1 MSLRSAL
8 FAALSI
14 LLVASCA
21 AVYPELRT
29 PMVVPGAQ
37 DLEPPPKDMRWI
49 GFLSATVPPE
59 TRDGR
64 KWDAT
69 GNAAPDPYATLT
81 LKGNVVIKTPVQSNT
96 TTPTWPD
103 APAGNFRLKRKDV
116 FRVELWDSNPLTDHP
131 IGVKDNL
138 SLTDESISNGKLEI
152 TFDTGAE
159 IAIGVEQP
167 RARWGLGFFYE
178 LRVGE
183 SYVTRVYQY
192 SPASRAGIKA
202 GDQILELDGRPVAKM
217 KETEVQG
224 VLNKPHLSGLPILL
238 RHQNGSHI
246 KLDLKDGA
254 IYPLYEEVG
263 TIR

>member
-1 MSLRSAL
+1 MSLRSV
-8 FAALSI
+8 
-14 LLVASCA
+14 LLAVASAVLFGSCG

-37 DLEPPPKDMRWI
+37 DLEPPPNNMRWI
-49 GFLSATVPPE
+49 GFLKATVPTE

-69 GNAAPDPYATLT
+69 GNAAPDPYAVLL
-81 LKGNVVIKTPVQSNT
+81 LKGSVVIKTPVQSNT
-96 TTPTWPD
+96 TAPTWPGS
-103 APAGNFRLKRKDV
+103 PAGNFRLGSRDH

-131 IGVKDNL
+131 IGVKDNV
-138 SLTDESISNGKLEI
+138 SFADENASTGKVEI

-159 IAIGVEQP
+159 IVIGVEPP

-183 SYVTRVYQY
+183 VYVTRVYQEC
-192 SPASRAGIKA
+192 PANRAGIKV
-202 GDQILELDGRPVAKM
+202 GDQILELDGRLVSKM
-217 KETEVQG
+217 KDTEVQG
-224 VLNKPHLSGLPILL
+224 VLNNPHPSGVRIQI
-238 RHQNGSHI
+238 RHKNGSQV

-263 TIR
+263 TLR

>member
-8 FAALSI
+8 FAAVSVAF
-14 LLVASCA
+14 VASCG
-21 AVYPELRT
+21 AVYPEVRT

-37 DLEPPPKDMRWI
+37 DLEPAPKDMRWI
-49 GFLSATVPPE
+49 GFLRATVPPQ

-69 GNAAPDPYATLT
+69 GNAAPDPYATLS
-81 LKGNVVIKTPVQSNT
+81 LKGTVVIKTRTQSNT
-96 TTPTWPD
+96 TSPTWPD
-103 APAGNFRLKRKDV
+103 APAGNFRLRRGDR
-116 FRVELWDSNPLTDHP
+116 FRVELWDTNPLTDHP
-131 IGVKDNL
+131 IGVKDGVSFEDDNV
-138 SLTDESISNGKLEI
+138 SNGKVEI

-159 IAIGVEQP
+159 IVIAVEPP
-167 RARWGLGFFYE
+167 RARYGMGFFYE

-183 SYVTRVYQY
+183 TYVTRVYQE

-202 GDQILELDGRPVAKM
+202 GDQIVTLDGQPVAKM
-217 KETEVQG
+217 KETQVQG
-224 VLNKPHLSGLPILL
+224 VLNKPHLSGLPIEL
-238 RHQNGSHI
+238 RHKDGSQI

-263 TIR
+263 TLR

>member
-1 MSLRSAL
+1 
-8 FAALSI
+8 
-14 LLVASCA
+14 
-21 AVYPELRT
+21 
-29 PMVVPGAQ
+29 MVVPGAQ

-49 GFLSATVPPE
+49 GFAQATVPAE

-69 GNAAPDPYATLT
+69 GNAAPDPYATLS
-81 LKGNVVIKTPVQSNT
+81 LKGQVIIKTPVQSNT
-96 TTPTWPD
+96 ASPTWPD
-103 APAGNFRLKRKDV
+103 APAGNFRIKRRDLY
-116 FRVELWDSNPLTDHP
+116 RIELWDSNPLNDHP
-131 IGVKDNL
+131 IGVKDHV
-138 SLTDESISNGKLEI
+138 SLGDDNVSNGKLEL

-159 IAIGVEQP
+159 IVLAVEPP

-192 SPASRAGIKA
+192 SPASRAGIQA
-202 GDQILELDGRPVAKM
+202 GDQILELDGKPVAKM
-217 KETEVQG
+217 KDVEVQSA
-224 VLNKPHLSGLPILL
+224 LNKPHASGLLISL
-238 RHQNGSHI
+238 RHKNGNQI

-254 IYPLYEEVG
+254 IYPLYDEVG